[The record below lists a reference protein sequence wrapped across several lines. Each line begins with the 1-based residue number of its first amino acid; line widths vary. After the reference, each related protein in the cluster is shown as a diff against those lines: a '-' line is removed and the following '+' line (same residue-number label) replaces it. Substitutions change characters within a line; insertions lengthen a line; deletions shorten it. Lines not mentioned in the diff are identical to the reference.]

1 MNHDN
6 HYNRSNSNSNRR
18 GVKHNKR
25 YKDSNNKNYNNKS
38 NYQKKGNLKKNN
50 DAFSNTKQQVF
61 DFDEMKFSDDIDTS
75 FVENKRKKKSQIV
88 DELAQSYERKTARER
103 KREKNSHFNVLSVIV
118 FLVIFLVFIG
128 LCGTCFYIFTHPAK
142 VNVVK
147 KEKEVIVLDDNYL
160 FLGDS
165 ITEQYDLEKYYPDMN
180 VVNSGIGGNKT
191 SDILKNLKKRVYQYN
206 PSKVFLLIGIND
218 IRSDV
223 KEEEIVQNIEDILSE
238 LRKNRPYAELY
249 LESIYPVDE
258 NKSGSQTGTN
268 EKIKSINQTLK
279 EYCQN
284 EKITFI
290 NIYDLLLD
298 SESDEEKINANYTKD
313 GLHLTDAGY
322 EVVTGEI
329 MRYIK

>member
-6 HYNRSNSNSNRR
+6 HYNSFNNNSSRR
-18 GVKHNKR
+18 AVKHNKK
-25 YKDSNNKNYNNKS
+25 YKNFNNKNHNTKS
-38 NYQKKGNLKKNN
+38 NHYKKGNSTKNY
-50 DAFSNTKQQVF
+50 DMLSITKQQVF

-88 DELAQSYERKTARER
+88 DELAQSFERNTARER
-103 KREKNSHFNVLSVIV
+103 KKSKNSHFNVVSVIA
-118 FLVIFLVFIG
+118 FWVIFLVFIG
-128 LCGTCFYIFTHPAK
+128 LCGTCFYFFTHPAK
-142 VNVVK
+142 VSVVK
-147 KEKEVIVLDDNYL
+147 EEKEVIVLDDNYL

-191 SDILKNLKKRVYQYN
+191 SDILNNIKKRVYQYN

-218 IRSDV
+218 IRSGV

-249 LESIYPVDE
+249 LESIYPIDE
-258 NKSGSQTGTN
+258 NESGSQIGTN
-268 EKIKSINQTLK
+268 ERIKSINQTLK

-284 EKITFI
+284 EKINFI

-298 SESDEEKINANYTKD
+298 SESDEVKINTNYTKD
-313 GLHLTDAGY
+313 GLHLNDAGY
-322 EVVTGEI
+322 EVVTREI